1 MFSSSVWRHA
11 RHHVPFYASAL
22 FGVAIFLVA
31 WRMAPELRWV
41 AAGDGFFALYLV
53 VAVTIAARATTADMR
68 RRASFVDAGIALIVL
83 ITLVAIVLSLASI
96 FELLHQHPG
105 RLHLVLAIASV
116 PLGWLTLHTVAGFH
130 YAQLYCAQIDPGDR
144 SARTVRDVGGL
155 EFPETIDLTYWDF
168 LYHSFVI
175 GMTAQVSD
183 VRVLSASMRR
193 LVLAHGI
200 VSFFYNTVILALS
213 VAVAAGQW

>member
-1 MFSSSVWRHA
+1 MYSSSVWRHV

-31 WRMAPELRWV
+31 WRLAPELRWI

-53 VAVTIAARATTADMR
+53 VAVVIAARATTADMR
-68 RRASFVDAGIALIVL
+68 RRASYVDAGIALIMV
-83 ITLVAIVLSLASI
+83 ITLAAIVLSLASI
-96 FELLHQHPG
+96 LELLQQHPG
-105 RLHLVLAIASV
+105 PFHLVLAVASV

-130 YAQLYCAQIDPGDR
+130 YAQLYCAQTDAKGG
-144 SARTVRDVGGL
+144 SARAARDVGGL
-155 EFPETIDLTYWDF
+155 EFPESVGLTYWDF

-200 VSFFYNTVILALS
+200 VSFFYNTVILALT
-213 VAVAAGQW
+213 VAVAAGQS